1 MSETPPSIK
10 DMSDKASMLLTGR
23 QYAAIHLCVPDSG
36 EKWLDDM
43 IKKALRDR
51 FACHYVAHV
60 VTLGLADDESSV
72 SWIGENAYFLADEM
86 MRMRQEGQP

>member
-43 IKKALRDR
+43 IEDALAYR
-51 FACHYVAHV
+51 FATAALQGSLSHPASHG
-60 VTLGLADDESSV
+60 TASQEAQS
-72 SWIGENAYFLADEM
+72 AYAFAEEM
-86 MRMRQEGQP
+86 LRRGT

>member
-36 EKWLDDM
+36 DQWLDDM
-43 IKKALRDR
+43 IEEALRYR
-51 FACHYVAHV
+51 FASAALQGSLSHPAAHG
-60 VTLGLADDESSV
+60 TAE
-72 SWIGENAYFLADEM
+72 EEAERAYEFAEEM
-86 MRMRQEGQP
+86 LRRGT

>member
-36 EKWLDDM
+36 DQWLDDM
-43 IKKALRDR
+43 IKKALRHR
-51 FACHYVAHV
+51 LAGQCVAHV

-72 SWIGENAYFLADEM
+72 SWVGECAYLMADEM
-86 MRMRQEGQP
+86 MRQEGQR

>member
-1 MSETPPSIK
+1 VSETPPSIK

-36 EKWLDDM
+36 DQWLDDM

-51 FACHYVAHV
+51 FASAALQGSLSHPASHG
-60 VTLGLADDESSV
+60 TLSQEAES
-72 SWIGENAYFLADEM
+72 AYAFAEEM
-86 MRMRQEGQP
+86 MRRGA

>member
-43 IKKALRDR
+43 IEDALLYK
-51 FACHYVAHV
+51 FATAALH
-60 VTLGLADDESSV
+60 GLLANPDIRGTT
-72 SWIGENAYFLADEM
+72 IGQDAKTAYHIAEEM
-86 MRMRQEGQP
+86 LMRGT

>member
-1 MSETPPSIK
+1 MSETPPSVK

-43 IKKALRDR
+43 IEDALAYR
-51 FACHYVAHV
+51 FAAAALQGALANPQVDRTIPQDAETAYAVA
-60 VTLGLADDESSV
+60 E
-72 SWIGENAYFLADEM
+72 EM
-86 MRMRQEGQP
+86 LRRGT